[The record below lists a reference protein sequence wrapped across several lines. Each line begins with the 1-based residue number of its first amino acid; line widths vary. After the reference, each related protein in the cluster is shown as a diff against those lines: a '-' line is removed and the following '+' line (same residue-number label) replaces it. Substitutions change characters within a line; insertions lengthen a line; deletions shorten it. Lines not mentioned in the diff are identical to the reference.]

1 MCCSEPAYKLGI
13 RHNITEPS
21 KCLLVF
27 AGGAGDS
34 RVVLHTY
41 QGQLKLSVQVLLS
54 NSFPLTSLL
63 LHCLQVGSAQ
73 FNTGVYKV
81 LFNDSAWHT
90 VELSRRAEKV
100 GGSCELWAHA
110 LNLELK
116 LSTLSSSCQ
125 L

>member
-1 MCCSEPAYKLGI
+1 MCCRGPAHKLGI
-13 RHNITEPS
+13 KHNITENPLNVS
-21 KCLLVF
+21 LCV

-41 QGQLKLSVQVLLS
+41 QGQLKLSVQVLSS
-54 NSFPLTSLL
+54 NYFPLTSLLL

-100 GGSCELWAHA
+100 GGSCEL
-110 LNLELK
+110 
-116 LSTLSSSCQ
+116 
-125 L
+125 

>member
-1 MCCSEPAYKLGI
+1 MSPPDVLQWASCGPAHKLGI
-13 RHNITEPS
+13 RHNITENP
-21 KCLLVF
+21 LNVVALF

-41 QGQLKLSVQVLLS
+41 QGQLKLSVQVKKC
-54 NSFPLTSLL
+54 FIPLTSLL

-81 LFNDSAWHT
+81 HFNDSAWHT

-100 GGSCELWAHA
+100 GGSCEL
-110 LNLELK
+110 
-116 LSTLSSSCQ
+116 
-125 L
+125 